1 MSTML
6 PPADNGKPKKADTR
20 TSEPPKK
27 RARLDDG
34 MHVAIE
40 NPCADE
46 STSLE
51 VDIMILDY
59 LAYQT
64 ICACIASRKPE
75 DSTALSLSHNLATLE
90 TFLPLFKHKHPG
102 YAFDPELR
110 FRVLLLKL
118 VSLYTQRLTRN
129 TSTLPPKALK
139 QLRDANRAR
148 AEKWMDA
155 TASPNLMFDIPSDAM
170 PTTEDLERNRAEVL
184 HRLNLPAEDEAYE
197 DAHYGTLSSVSLL
210 DLLPL
215 FVQVSAAR
223 SAMIEESGLTEQWMH
238 MAAELMLQAALE
250 QYLVYGAKEGDV
262 VREAFA
268 WGLKVQAERMEV
280 DGEAHD
286 EKEKDEVDFMFT
298 DAFYETEVEGW
309 ADIKRSY
316 MTELLPS
323 VDEEQAKSSKDTYSI
338 PSSDD
343 GSGRTP
349 SAVDVVSRLEMAAA
363 RHPLDNFEAS
373 VLGFLDALSKS
384 IPVPVLVQLEN
395 GHLNDMTRQETQE
408 FIRNCGFSV
417 AHFYDEIEGLKGA
430 TG

>member
-6 PPADNGKPKKADTR
+6 PPATNGKPKKAGTR

-51 VDIMILDY
+51 VDVMILDY

-64 ICACIASRKPE
+64 ICACFASRGLE
-75 DSTALSLSHNLATLE
+75 ESTAISVPHNLTILE
-90 TFLPLFKHKHPG
+90 TFLPLFKHNHPG

-110 FRVLLLKL
+110 FRVLLFKL

-129 TSTLPPKALK
+129 TSRLLPEALK

-148 AEKWMDA
+148 AEEWMDA
-155 TASPNLMFDIPSDAM
+155 TASPNLIDAV

-184 HRLNLPAEDEAYE
+184 HRLKIPAEDEAYE
-197 DAHYGTLSSVSLL
+197 DAHYGTPSSVSLL

-215 FVQVSAAR
+215 IVQVSAAR

-238 MAAELMLQAALE
+238 MAAELMLQAVLE
-250 QYLVYGAKEGDV
+250 QCLVCGANDGV
-262 VREAFA
+262 AVNQAFA
-268 WGLKVQAERMEV
+268 WGLKVQAGRMEV
-280 DGEAHD
+280 DGEAQD

-298 DAFYETEVEGW
+298 DAVYETEVEGW

-316 MTELLPS
+316 LAELLPS
-323 VDEEQAKSSKDTYSI
+323 VDEEQAKSSKETYSI

-343 GSGRTP
+343 ASGRTP
-349 SAVDVVSRLEMAAA
+349 SAIDVVSRLEMAAA
-363 RHPLDNFEAS
+363 RHPLDKFEAN

-395 GHLNDMTRQETQE
+395 GQLTGMTRQETQD
-408 FIRNCGFSV
+408 FVRNCGFSV
-417 AHFYDEIEGLKGA
+417 ASFYDEIRGLKGA
-430 TG
+430 AG